1 MSSPIPPAR
10 LRTIALLH
18 RLQTLAALFMI
29 IACCAWGFAKDSPG
43 VLPDILTPAVLKL
56 GASSSVIV
64 AAFVSIV
71 LAWYSAGVAG
81 FIVVALLSFIP
92 GVNFLAWV
100 VINVIATK
108 QLRNAGAKVG
118 VIGVSAKS
126 LPDN

>member
-1 MSSPIPPAR
+1 M
-10 LRTIALLH
+10 
-18 RLQTLAALFMI
+18 
-29 IACCAWGFAKDSPG
+29 DSPG
-43 VLPDILTPAVLKL
+43 VLPDVLTPVVLKL
-56 GASSSVIV
+56 GANSSVII
-64 AAFVSIV
+64 AALVSIV